1 MRNRLGSSLRFLI
14 SVNEY
19 KFCPYSGPSER
30 SSPKVLYS
38 TNSPVKLFV
47 LLFANTCSSILI
59 SAMCKLVVKFKPIL
73 ISAMCKLVVKFKL
86 TFSRQVHNVGLFS
99 LLLKVY
105 LISVSDHRGLL
116 WQYSCEQKTL
126 FLHFNIL
133 PTLNCC
139 ITKSVDIFCEYYLLF
154 LSLTRGVMRSI

>member
-19 KFCPYSGPSER
+19 KFCTYSGPSER

-38 TNSPVKLFV
+38 TNSPVKFFV

-59 SAMCKLVVKFKPIL
+59 SAMG
-73 ISAMCKLVVKFKL
+73 KLVVKFKL

-99 LLLKVY
+99 LLIKVY

>member
-47 LLFANTCSSILI
+47 LLFANTCSS
-59 SAMCKLVVKFKPIL
+59 IL